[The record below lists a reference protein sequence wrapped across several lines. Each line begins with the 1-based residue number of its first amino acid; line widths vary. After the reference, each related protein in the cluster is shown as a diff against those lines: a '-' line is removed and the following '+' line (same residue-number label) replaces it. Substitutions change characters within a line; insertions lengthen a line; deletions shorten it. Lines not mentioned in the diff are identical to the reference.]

1 MRWLIAQGVNVNDA
15 MLTGWTAA
23 HAAAKK
29 GHTDIVRLLEE
40 FGADKNARAQHKDFG
55 SKTVTFQD
63 ILTRTSPGA
72 SRYVTTSHHVQHS
85 SVTLLEDEKNNCV
98 VCMERPSKTAMV
110 PCGHA
115 SFCEEC
121 AKRLQSTV
129 GKCAIC
135 RTKIQ
140 TVMNIFMS

>member
-1 MRWLIAQGVNVNDA
+1 MRWLIAQGVNINDA

-29 GHTDIVRLLEE
+29 GHVNIVRLLEE
-40 FGADKNARAQHKDFG
+40 FGADRNARAQHKDFG
-55 SKTVTFQD
+55 SDPVTYQD
-63 ILTRTSPGA
+63 IIKRKHAGRSNIAHFSQVLD
-72 SRYVTTSHHVQHS
+72 SRSTVE
-85 SVTLLEDEKNNCV
+85 EDNEKTCL

-129 GKCAIC
+129 GKCAVC
-135 RTKIQ
+135 RARIQ
-140 TVMNIFMS
+140 TVMNIYMS

>member
-1 MRWLIAQGVNVNDA
+1 MRWLIAQGVNINDA

-29 GHTDIVRLLEE
+29 GHINIVRLLEE
-40 FGADKNARAQHKDFG
+40 FGADRNARAQHKDFG
-55 SKTVTFQD
+55 SDPVTYQD
-63 ILTRTSPGA
+63 IIRRKHAGRSNIAHFSQVLD
-72 SRYVTTSHHVQHS
+72 SRSTVE
-85 SVTLLEDEKNNCV
+85 EDNEKTCL

-129 GKCAIC
+129 GKCAVC
-135 RTKIQ
+135 RARIQ
-140 TVMNIFMS
+140 TVMNIYMS

>member
-1 MRWLIAQGVNVNDA
+1 MRWLIAQGVNVNDT

-40 FGADKNARAQHKDFG
+40 FGEDQNARAQHKDFR
-55 SKTVTFQD
+55 SETVTYQD
-63 ILTRTSPGA
+63 VLRRANPAA
-72 SRYVTTSHHVQHS
+72 SSHVTTSQQVEHS
-85 SVTLLEDEKNNCV
+85 TATLVGDEKNSCV

-121 AKRLQSTV
+121 AKRLQTTV

-140 TVMNIFMS
+140 TVINIFMS

>member
-1 MRWLIAQGVNVNDA
+1 MRWLIAHGVNVNDA

-29 GHTDIVRLLEE
+29 GHVDIVRLLEE
-40 FGADKNARAQHKDFG
+40 FGADKTARAQHKDFG
-55 SKTVTFQD
+55 SEPVTYED
-63 ILTRTSPGA
+63 ILRRKHGGRTNLPQLLQQVKDS
-72 SRYVTTSHHVQHS
+72 STTVE
-85 SVTLLEDEKNNCV
+85 EDEKKTCV

-135 RTKIQ
+135 RARIQ
-140 TVMNIFMS
+140 SVINIYMS

>member
-1 MRWLIAQGVNVNDA
+1 

-23 HAAAKK
+23 HAAAKR

-55 SKTVTFQD
+55 GRTVTYQD
-63 ILTRTSPGA
+63 ILRRHPGSSSLVKTSQQ
-72 SRYVTTSHHVQHS
+72 VEHS
-85 SVTLLEDEKNNCV
+85 KEKVVEDEKNNCV

-121 AKRLQSTV
+121 AKRLLSTV

>member
-1 MRWLIAQGVNVNDA
+1 MRWLIAQGVNINDA

-29 GHTDIVRLLEE
+29 GHVDIVRLLEE
-40 FGADKNARAQHKDFG
+40 FGADRNVRAQHKDFG
-55 SKTVTFQD
+55 SVPVTYHD
-63 ILTRTSPGA
+63 ILRRKHAGRSNLAQFSQVPDSRRT
-72 SRYVTTSHHVQHS
+72 VE
-85 SVTLLEDEKNNCV
+85 EDNETMCV

-129 GKCAIC
+129 GKCAVC
-135 RTKIQ
+135 RARIQ
-140 TVMNIFMS
+140 TIMNIYMS

>member
-63 ILTRTSPGA
+63 ILRRTSPGA
-72 SRYVTTSHHVQHS
+72 SRHVVARLS
-85 SVTLLEDEKNNCV
+85 KVLGMENSFDYLKLLK
-98 VCMERPSKTAMV
+98 S
-110 PCGHA
+110 
-115 SFCEEC
+115 
-121 AKRLQSTV
+121 
-129 GKCAIC
+129 
-135 RTKIQ
+135 
-140 TVMNIFMS
+140 

>member
-1 MRWLIAQGVNVNDA
+1 MIAHRVNVNDA

-23 HAAAKK
+23 HAAAKR
-29 GHTDIVRLLEE
+29 GHVHIVRLLEE
-40 FGADKNARAQHKDFG
+40 FGADGNARAQHKDFG
-55 SKTVTFQD
+55 GDPVTYLD
-63 ILTRTSPGA
+63 ILGRKQLT
-72 SRYVTTSHHVQHS
+72 HS
-85 SVTLLEDEKNNCV
+85 SQRAMDSGGTPEEDDKKTCV

-135 RTKIQ
+135 RGRIQ
-140 TVMNIFMS
+140 TVMNIYMS

>member
-1 MRWLIAQGVNVNDA
+1 MRWLIAQGENVNEA

-23 HAAAKK
+23 HAAAKR
-29 GHTDIVRLLEE
+29 GHTDIIRLLEE
-40 FGADKNARAQHKDFG
+40 FGADRNAKAQHKDFG
-55 SKTVTFQD
+55 SGPVTYQD
-63 ILTRTSPGA
+63 ILRRKYPDAPSVSVKESGET
-72 SRYVTTSHHVQHS
+72 VQ
-85 SVTLLEDEKNNCV
+85 EDEKKKCV
-98 VCMERPSKTAMV
+98 VCMERPSKTVMV

-135 RTKIQ
+135 RAKIQ
-140 TVMNIFMS
+140 TVMNIYFS

>member
-1 MRWLIAQGVNVNDA
+1 MIVQGVNVNDA

-29 GHTDIVRLLEE
+29 GHVNIVRLLEE
-40 FGADKNARAQHKDFG
+40 FGADRNARAQHKDFG
-55 SKTVTFQD
+55 SDPVTYQD
-63 ILTRTSPGA
+63 IIKRKHAGRSNIAHFSQVLD
-72 SRYVTTSHHVQHS
+72 SRSTVE
-85 SVTLLEDEKNNCV
+85 EDNEKTCL

-129 GKCAIC
+129 GKCAVC
-135 RTKIQ
+135 RARIQ
-140 TVMNIFMS
+140 TVMNIYMS

>member
-63 ILTRTSPGA
+63 ILRRHPGA
-72 SRYVTTSHHVQHS
+72 SSQVEHLSEKV
-85 SVTLLEDEKNNCV
+85 VEDEKNNCV

-140 TVMNIFMS
+140 TVINIFMS

>member
-29 GHTDIVRLLEE
+29 SHADIVRLLEE

-55 SKTVTFQD
+55 SEPVTYQD
-63 ILTRTSPGA
+63 ILRRKYPDA
-72 SRYVTTSHHVQHS
+72 PCAHVK
-85 SVTLLEDEKNNCV
+85 EPDEKVQEEEKKNCV
-98 VCMERPSKTAMV
+98 VCMERPSKTVMV

-129 GKCAIC
+129 GRCAIC
-135 RTKIQ
+135 RAKIQ
-140 TVMNIFMS
+140 TVMNIYFS

>member
-1 MRWLIAQGVNVNDA
+1 MRWLIAQGVNINDA

-29 GHTDIVRLLEE
+29 GHVNIVRLLEE
-40 FGADKNARAQHKDFG
+40 FGADRNARAQHKDFG
-55 SKTVTFQD
+55 SDPVTYQD
-63 ILTRTSPGA
+63 IIRRKHAGRSNIAHFSQVLD
-72 SRYVTTSHHVQHS
+72 SRSTVE
-85 SVTLLEDEKNNCV
+85 EDNEKTCL

-129 GKCAIC
+129 GKCAVC
-135 RTKIQ
+135 RARIQ
-140 TVMNIFMS
+140 TIMNIYMS

>member
-1 MRWLIAQGVNVNDA
+1 MRWLIAQGVNINDA

-29 GHTDIVRLLEE
+29 GHVNIVRLLEE
-40 FGADKNARAQHKDFG
+40 FGADRNARAQHKDFG
-55 SKTVTFQD
+55 SDPVTYQD
-63 ILTRTSPGA
+63 IIRRKHAGRSNIAHFSQVLD
-72 SRYVTTSHHVQHS
+72 SRSTVE
-85 SVTLLEDEKNNCV
+85 EDNEKTCL

-129 GKCAIC
+129 GKCAVC
-135 RTKIQ
+135 RARIQ
-140 TVMNIFMS
+140 TVMNIYMS